1 MTGPLRPG
9 GEWRPTSRALTRDV
23 IRDPLY
29 GPITLDE
36 TARALIDTAAF
47 QRLRRVRQLS
57 EASALYPSAMHT
69 RFEHSVGVYHLA
81 KTMVAE
87 LRARGELGGVKED
100 EQRLVP
106 YAALC
111 HDLGHHVGAHLLE
124 EFGYPGVSHE
134 ETGAAQFATGEVGA
148 ILAATGIPDAGRHVA
163 ELVQHQGYHP
173 LGGVVSGACDADKMD
188 YLLRDAY
195 HCGLPAGFDQAHLRT
210 SLTCVVNPE
219 SGRLELGL
227 DADGLTSFEQMLY
240 TKSILYRTV
249 YFHRTVR
256 CAMVMLREIIVA
268 ALDSGVISL
277 DELRTWT
284 DAELFSVIRERGGG
298 RGTPPHVGRLVE
310 RLMARDLYSCVA
322 SLPLS
327 AAAPPNPAGLAT
339 AERRLAP
346 RLNLARGEVLVDV
359 PRKPTMLSTD
369 LSVRLASGRVVNAS
383 RLGPDDGF
391 AMNEAQ
397 AALYAASGR
406 VSVFTARPV
415 RLDIR
420 DLRHALEDAAVATV
434 D

>member
-1 MTGPLRPG
+1 MSGP
-9 GEWRPTSRALTRDV
+9 RPTSRALTRDV
-23 IRDPLY
+23 IRDPIY

-36 TARALIDTAAF
+36 TARALIDTPAF
-47 QRLRRVRQLS
+47 QRLRRIRQLS

-81 KTMVAE
+81 KTTVAE

-134 ETGAAQFATGEVGA
+134 ESGAAQFTTGDVGA
-148 ILAATGIPDAGRHVA
+148 ILAATGVPNAARQVS
-163 ELVQHQGYHP
+163 ELVQHLGYHP
-173 LGGVVSGACDADKMD
+173 LGGIVSGACDADKMD

-210 SLTCVVNPE
+210 SLTCVVDPRT
-219 SGRLELGL
+219 GRLQLGL

-256 CAMVMLREIIVA
+256 CAMVMLREIIVT
-268 ALDSGVISL
+268 ALDEALISV
-277 DELRTWT
+277 DELRTWA
-284 DAELFSVIRERGGG
+284 DAELFSVLQERTRG
-298 RGTPPHVGRLVE
+298 RGTPARIAALVE
-310 RLMARDLYSCVA
+310 RLMARDLYSCAA

-327 AAAPPNPAGLAT
+327 AAAVPNPAGVAA
-339 AERRLAP
+339 AERRIAA
-346 RLNLARGEVLVDV
+346 RLGLRRGEVLVDI

-369 LSVRLASGRVVNAS
+369 LLVRLPNGRVVNAGE
-383 RLGPDDGF
+383 LTADDGF
-391 AMNEAQ
+391 AMNDAQ

-406 VSVFTARPV
+406 VSVFTARPMALDERDV
-415 RLDIR
+415 RY
-420 DLRHALEDAAVATV
+420 ALEDAAIASVAG
-434 D
+434 